1 MKRFV
6 MLASIVSALALCAV
20 GAASVGT
27 GSWGSWEPTY
37 QGPIVAPAGAVCA
50 FPVSAE
56 PVSQNLR
63 LRYHFDEAGNAD
75 GYEVVGPLVARIT
88 NTATGASIERNL
100 ASKGTVLFAE
110 DGSWEAV
117 VDGNFLIFFT
127 AQDNPSTELLLLAGR
142 TVLRGTATGAKTL
155 VSANGRSEDVCA
167 ALS

>member
-1 MKRFV
+1 MKRIV
-6 MLASIVSALALCAV
+6 TLASIVSALALCAV
-20 GAASVGT
+20 PAASAGT

-37 QGPIVAPAGAVCA
+37 QGPIAAPAGAVCP

-56 PVSQNLR
+56 AVSQDLR

-75 GYEVVGPLVARIT
+75 GYEIVGPLVARIT
-88 NTATGASIERNL
+88 NTVTGASIERNL
-100 ASKGTVLFAE
+100 ASKGTVFFAE

-127 AQDNPSTELLLLAGR
+127 ERDSPSTELLLLSGR

-155 VSANGRSEDVCA
+155 VTADGRREDVCA
-167 ALS
+167 TLS